1 MPVSPSAGRVRG
13 VPDRPARRARRALR
27 VVGVTQKSTRPVAV
41 FDLDGTLAD
50 SAHRQRFLERTPRDW
65 DAFFAAAPQ
74 DPPLAEGVTLAM
86 ESARECD
93 VVYLTGRPERCRR
106 DTVAWLA
113 AQGLPEGPVFMR
125 RDDDRRPARRT
136 KPEILR
142 RLARDREIRVLVDD
156 DELVCDEA
164 ERAGFTVVR
173 ARWATASAALKNA
186 QEREGRT

>member
-1 MPVSPSAGRVRG
+1 MKERNS
-13 VPDRPARRARRALR
+13 RPL
-27 VVGVTQKSTRPVAV
+27 AV

-50 SAHRQRFLERTPRDW
+50 TAHRQRFLERAPRDW
-65 DAFFAAAPQ
+65 DAFFAAAPH
-74 DPPLAEGVTLAM
+74 DPPLTEGVELALS
-86 ESARECD
+86 SARECE

-106 DTVAWLA
+106 ATVEWLA
-113 AQGLPEGPVFMR
+113 AHGLPEGRIWMR

-136 KPEILR
+136 KLEVLR

-156 DELVCDEA
+156 DACVCEEA

-173 ARWATASAALKNA
+173 ARWAAASAALKDA

>member
-1 MPVSPSAGRVRG
+1 M
-13 VPDRPARRARRALR
+13 
-27 VVGVTQKSTRPVAV
+27 

-50 SAHRQRFLERTPRDW
+50 TAHRQRFLDRAPRDW
-65 DAFFAAAPQ
+65 DAFFAAAPH
-74 DPPLAEGVTLAM
+74 DPPLAEGVALAL
-86 ESARECD
+86 ESARECE
-93 VVYLTGRPERCRR
+93 VAYLTGRPERCRR

-113 AQGLPEGPVFMR
+113 AQGLPEGRIWMR

-173 ARWATASAALKNA
+173 ARWATPSAALRDA